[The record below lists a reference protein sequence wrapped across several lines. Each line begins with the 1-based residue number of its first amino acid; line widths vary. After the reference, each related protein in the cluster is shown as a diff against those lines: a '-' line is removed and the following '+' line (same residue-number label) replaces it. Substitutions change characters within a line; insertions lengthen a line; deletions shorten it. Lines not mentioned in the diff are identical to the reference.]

1 MAEKANF
8 GEPGGLQMRFYLID
22 ESPSVIN
29 VLRTIIHEQSLGQV
43 CGSTVDTVDALEDL
57 EHIKPDIILVDLM
70 MPKMDGITF
79 VKKAKEILS
88 DTIYVMLSQ
97 TTSKELIA
105 EAYESGAE
113 IVIQKPVNSI
123 EVTHV
128 LRKVIRSLNMMRTFL
143 QMQELLDK
151 INPVGEFTGKVRFS
165 KQDEVRER
173 VEDLLR
179 KIGIL
184 GESGSRDIVALI
196 GHLSDHPDDI
206 VLPLDK
212 LCAKVGDTPKTIE
225 QRMRRAAYAGLTS
238 LASLGVEDY
247 ANDIFMEYAGS
258 LYQFEQVRRE
268 MDYIRG
274 KSDHHGKV
282 QIKTFL
288 SALLS
293 YSTRKEYII

>member
-1 MAEKANF
+1 
-8 GEPGGLQMRFYLID
+8 MRFYLID

-29 VLRTIIHEQSLGQV
+29 RLKNIICEQALGNV
-43 CGSTVDTVDALEDL
+43 CGSAVEPVDALEDL
-57 EHIKPDIILVDLM
+57 EHLRPDIVVIDLKM
-70 MPKMDGITF
+70 QKMDGITF
-79 VKKAKEILS
+79 IRKAREILS
-88 DTIYVMLSQ
+88 STVYVVLSQ
-97 TTSKELIA
+97 TPNKELISA
-105 EAYESGAE
+105 AYENGAE
-113 IVIQKPVNSI
+113 IVIQKPVDGI
-123 EVTHV
+123 EVTHI
-128 LRKVIRSLNMMRTFL
+128 LRKVVRNLNMLRTFQ
-143 QMQELLDK
+143 QMQELLGK
-151 INPVGEFTGKVRFS
+151 IDPQGKFVEKVQFS
-165 KQDEVRER
+165 KQDEVHER
-173 VEDLLR
+173 AEDLLR

-196 GHLSDHPDDI
+196 EHLSKHPDDMS
-206 VLPLDK
+206 LPLEK

-225 QRMRRAAYAGLTS
+225 QRMRRAAYAGLVS

-258 LYQFEQVRRE
+258 LYQFEQVRKE

-274 KSDHHGKV
+274 RSDHHGKV